1 MSLLRGQILP
11 KDAKIEPMEKN
22 DQQLV
27 ADFLAGDDASFELLV
42 KKYLKPA
49 YNFLYRLT
57 GGDVALT
64 DDLTQETFL
73 KAWKNIKRYDLEKNF
88 KVWIFAIAKN
98 NARDTWK
105 RKKTLPFV
113 LFENSDG
120 YNKLDEVA
128 EEKPLPDEILERIES
143 AGELDVKLKKLPK
156 KYQTILLMRYKD
168 DLSVTEIAEV
178 LAIPYNTV
186 KSQHQRALGLL
197 KNEILH
203 P

>member
-1 MSLLRGQILP
+1 MTHARIDFMELTDKQL
-11 KDAKIEPMEKN
+11 IE
-22 DQQLV
+22 
-27 ADFLAGDDASFELLV
+27 DFLAGDDASFELLV

-64 DDLTQETFL
+64 DDLTQEAFL

-88 KVWIFAIAKN
+88 KVWIFTIAKN
-98 NARDTWK
+98 NARDAWK

-156 KYQTILLMRYKD
+156 KYQAILLMRYKD
-168 DLSVTEIAEV
+168 DLSVAEIAEV
-178 LAIPYNTV
+178 LSIPYNTV

-197 KNEILH
+197 KNELLH

>member
-1 MSLLRGQILP
+1 MELTDKQL
-11 KDAKIEPMEKN
+11 IE
-22 DQQLV
+22 
-27 ADFLAGDDASFELLV
+27 DFLAGDDASFELLV
-42 KKYLKPA
+42 KKYLKPV

-64 DDLTQETFL
+64 DDLTQEAFL

-88 KVWIFAIAKN
+88 KVWIFTIAKN
-98 NARDTWK
+98 NARDAWK

-156 KYQTILLMRYKD
+156 KYQSILLMRYKD
-168 DLSVTEIAEV
+168 DLSVAEIAEV
-178 LAIPYNTV
+178 LSIPYNTV

-197 KNEILH
+197 KNELLH